1 MNYVKLRCLR
11 WGVTTP
17 IYIESSKKELAVI
30 HDMGFDDYFLIVWDI
45 MRHVREQGIQTGA
58 GRGSA
63 AGSLV
68 AYLLHITGVDPIR
81 YNLLFER
88 FLNRERYTMPDIDL
102 DFPR

>member
-1 MNYVKLRCLR
+1 
-11 WGVTTP
+11 
-17 IYIESSKKELAVI
+17 
-30 HDMGFDDYFLIVWDI
+30 
-45 MRHVREQGIQTGA
+45 MRHAREKGIQTGA

-81 YNLLFER
+81 YHLLFER

-102 DFPR
+102 DFPDDKREDILAYIVSKYGNQKM